1 MKILK
6 LFFTFYFFRLWI
18 CGIKYLTIK
27 VELFPVFMKTTTTAI
42 EPEDFES
49 WWAALSSAWWRPSTY
64 SRSSSPTP
72 SSSFGCS
79 LECETEC
86 CGKPLKRENI
96 QNLLVPVDSLRGS
109 WFDQWTYHGHLMF
122 CVGEI
127 LQYV

>member
-49 WWAALSSAWWRPSTY
+49 
-64 SRSSSPTP
+64 
-72 SSSFGCS
+72 
-79 LECETEC
+79 
-86 CGKPLKRENI
+86 
-96 QNLLVPVDSLRGS
+96 
-109 WFDQWTYHGHLMF
+109 
-122 CVGEI
+122 
-127 LQYV
+127 